1 MKKIRNGNKKQK
13 ITGLVI
19 LSVLV
24 LGTDGTVLAVHN
36 NNVAKAQAYER
47 YSAFK
52 QMERNAAKIDAKRE
66 AKRKAEKEKQ
76 ASAEIVLNDALVKAE
91 NEPTEEN
98 IKATEV
104 AIKPVKST
112 EVVKK
117 AETSLKAVKTRYTLI
132 SEAKKAVSEYQKDAM
147 NDSKKITA
155 QNAVAKLKDNKD
167 KSVVTTLTNQVS
179 ESTKQA
185 DTAKAVA
192 SANDAKARAEQ
203 DQASASGSQSSNSS
217 SQAWTQSNGSTS
229 NANSSSN
236 TGGGS
241 SGSSNQSSGGSSS
254 GGTKSSSDNGAYGN
268 SKEAQD
274 KLNQAEQ
281 EASNQKAPSGWMGY

>member
-1 MKKIRNGNKKQK
+1 MKKIRNGSKKQK

-185 DTAKAVA
+185 DTAKA
-192 SANDAKARAEQ
+192 RAEQ

-254 GGTKSSSDNGAYGN
+254 GGTKSSSYNGAYGN

>member
-91 NEPTEEN
+91 
-98 IKATEV
+98 
-104 AIKPVKST
+104 
-112 EVVKK
+112 
-117 AETSLKAVKTRYTLI
+117 TSLKAVKTRYTLI
-132 SEAKKAVSEYQKDAM
+132 SEAKKAVSEYQKDAI

>member
-185 DTAKAVA
+185 DTAKA
-192 SANDAKARAEQ
+192 RAEQ

-254 GGTKSSSDNGAYGN
+254 GGTKSSSYNGAYGN

-281 EASNQKAPSGWMGY
+281 EASNQEAPSGWMGY